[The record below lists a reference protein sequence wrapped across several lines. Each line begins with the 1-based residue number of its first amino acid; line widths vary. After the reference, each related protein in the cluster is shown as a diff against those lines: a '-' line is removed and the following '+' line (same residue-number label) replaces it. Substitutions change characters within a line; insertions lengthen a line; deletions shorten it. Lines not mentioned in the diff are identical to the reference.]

1 MKRFFAG
8 IVSIMLTIGVGTVVL
23 STPAF
28 ALGEG
33 GVTRGINDARGDG
46 VPTNLTNGDSSLV
59 KKIINIMLYFIGIL
73 AVVAAVFGVSF
84 VSLACGCLL
93 QDIIPHAIITTANAL
108 KVLFIFIF
116 LLIFIRCKQWVCSAI
131 FLNKPC

>member
-8 IVSIMLTIGVGTVVL
+8 ITSIMLTIAVGTVVL
-23 STPAF
+23 GTPVF

-59 KKIINIMLYFIGIL
+59 RKIINIMLYFIGIL
-73 AVVAAVFGVSF
+73 AFGGFRYVVSSGNKDAVTSAKNTI
-84 VSLACGCLL
+84 LY
-93 QDIIPHAIITTANAL
+93 AIIGLLVAL
-108 KVLFIFIF
+108 FAYAIIQFVLNTVVG
-116 LLIFIRCKQWVCSAI
+116 LSGNSTDV
-131 FLNKPC
+131 